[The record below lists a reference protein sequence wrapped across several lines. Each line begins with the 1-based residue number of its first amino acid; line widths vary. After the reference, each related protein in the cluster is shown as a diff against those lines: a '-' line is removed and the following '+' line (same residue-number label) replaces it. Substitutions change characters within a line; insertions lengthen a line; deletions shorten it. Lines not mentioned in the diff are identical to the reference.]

1 MAITVTSSGDGYV
14 ANNLPERIYES
25 TATAHI
31 AALQFAR
38 EGTVNT
44 TGLISRREDLAR
56 QRFASGLERQE
67 VGESRPPKRGGRPP
81 GKAAEAEAK
90 FLAGV
95 PSDIWEQA
103 KKMAKEGDLPAGIYF
118 EPHGEGKPGR
128 YLFKRVTKDVSEIK
142 GFSEG
147 GRGAEMARTL
157 AIAAKLMHE
166 AEHGALQHRRRVKPA
181 PELPSQSLYN

>member
-1 MAITVTSSGDGYV
+1 LEKVMAITVTSSGDGYV
-14 ANNLPERIYES
+14 ANNLPERVHES
-25 TATAHI
+25 KATAHI

-56 QRFASGLERQE
+56 QRFASGFERQE
-67 VGESRPPKRGGRPP
+67 VGESRPPKRKGGRPP
-81 GKAAEAEAK
+81 GKATETEAK
-90 FLAGV
+90 FLARV

-103 KKMAKEGDLPAGIYF
+103 EKMAKEGGLPAGIYF

-128 YLFKRVTKDVSEIK
+128 YLFKRVTKDVSDVK

-166 AEHGALQHRRRVKPA
+166 AEHGAVQHRKRMKPA
-181 PELPSQSLYN
+181 QS